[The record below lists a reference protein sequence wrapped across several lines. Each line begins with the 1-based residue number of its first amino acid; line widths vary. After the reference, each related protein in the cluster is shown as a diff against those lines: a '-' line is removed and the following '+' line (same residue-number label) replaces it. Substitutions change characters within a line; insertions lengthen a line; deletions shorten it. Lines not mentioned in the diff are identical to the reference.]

1 MKHQICRA
9 VLLAAAAVTAGMF
22 LSACGLFRT
31 PADDVFDDA
40 EDAIATDLAAA
51 NIKTAQI
58 EYEFGDG
65 KTSIVR
71 FQAPES
77 VRIDVLDGKDSAV
90 FCLNGKSGWMYFG
103 GEVLDM
109 TKDDIKEM
117 HGALLQTIPFKIDYQ
132 DIFTDAE
139 LLEETED
146 VCGEECQVIEAVFRQ
161 EKDIKAKLWIG
172 EFTDLVRQFEII
184 TEEGVSTMQYFDFCT
199 FDDDITLPSEMFHFS
214 PERSM
219 KLSLVSFETNVE
231 IPEYVFRH
239 WGSADIAVADEKY
252 IHATMILLNN
262 PNFTIFC
269 SGFLRIRPK
278 HQKCIILHYFF
289 LRIFSQS

>member
-40 EDAIATDLAAA
+40 EDAIATDLAAS
-51 NIKTAQI
+51 NIRTAQI

-65 KTSIVR
+65 KASTVR

-139 LLEETED
+139 LEDESED
-146 VCGEECQVIEAVFRQ
+146 VCGEECDVIEAVFRK
-161 EKDIKAKLWIG
+161 EKDTKAKFWIG
-172 EFTDLVRQFEII
+172 KDSDLLRQFEISR
-184 TEEGVSTMQYFDFCT
+184 EDGVYTMQYFDYAT
-199 FDDDITLPSEMFHFS
+199 FDDDVTLPSEMFRFTPDGS
-214 PERSM
+214 A

-231 IPEYVFRH
+231 IPESVF
-239 WGSADIAVADEKY
+239 
-252 IHATMILLNN
+252 
-262 PNFTIFC
+262 
-269 SGFLRIRPK
+269 
-278 HQKCIILHYFF
+278 QKPEQ
-289 LRIFSQS
+289 FSITEGDK